1 MTQPTNGSHERSA
14 PDGQLRQGGRTLL
27 LAFYTALRSLKLYP
41 LENTTVQN
49 SLEDLDA
56 VARRLLDLEGELEIR
71 MSGDFIFVN
80 STRLRVE
87 LDNYA
92 SFSHILAMFRAF
104 DIGALRIRPGIEKR
118 EWQVFLSVMLSLAER
133 GAVEE
138 PLEEL
143 QDRLEQGKVVHL
155 ELDRPLP
162 EGGSTEQSRHAA
174 KQVYAQGVAVT
185 KDVIGSIRM
194 GRTARLKRVKR
205 AVQLV
210 VDQVLNNETSM
221 LGLTTLR
228 DYDEYTFTHSMNVCI
243 ISVALGRKLGFSK
256 VQLCDLGMTALL
268 HDVGKARVPPEILN
282 KAGKLDEHEW
292 KVIQGH
298 PWFGALTLFGMRAYE
313 EIPYRSIL
321 VAHEHHMKIDLTG
334 YPKVVRPRTLGIF
347 SRIVSVA
354 DAFDAATTRRVYQ
367 TVPIEPD
374 EVLRE
379 MWENPKRGQDK
390 VLVKALINLVGVYP
404 IGTCVILD
412 TFEIA
417 VVAGASA
424 DRQQLN
430 RPIVRVAL
438 DAEGGPVPLP
448 GIEVNL
454 SEKDESGAYRRSI
467 VKVTNPDRF
476 GLTVGDYFV

>member
-1 MTQPTNGSHERSA
+1 VTQPTNGSHEQSA

-56 VARRLLDLEGELEIR
+56 VARKLLDLEGELEIR

-133 GAVEE
+133 GPAEE
-138 PLEEL
+138 QLEEL

-298 PWFGALTLFGMRAYE
+298 PWFGALTLFSMRAYE

-334 YPKVVRPRTLGIF
+334 YPKVVRPRMLGIF
-347 SRIVSVA
+347 SRIVAVA

-367 TVPIEPD
+367 TVPVEPD

-476 GLTVGDYFV
+476 GITVGDYFV